1 MIFIQTIM
9 ALPFLLA
16 VVPNVVPQVVPQ
28 PDGCWPIQDDRIYA
42 RDVAAAVPAFAGVAA
57 DFVLG
62 YTPTPGTRRVFRGDA
77 LEKLARNQGVTAEA
91 LPDVCFERAMATL
104 KSEEVLKAMHDAW
117 GTGNVNG
124 PDVRMELRSFSPQI
138 APQGRVVFPRTG
150 LQLPVTSDPQADV
163 LWRGYVMYGNNR
175 RFSISARARIT
186 TTTTR
191 VIAVADLPVG
201 NVVREDQVRLES
213 FDTFALDDRPA
224 RSLDE
229 VVGLVPRTL
238 IRSGATVLR
247 SQVGRAPEVA
257 RGDVVKVEVT
267 AGGAHLLLE
276 GRAESDGVV
285 GKTILVKNLT
295 SGKDFRAQVTG
306 KGKVSVQ

>member
-1 MIFIQTIM
+1 MMFIQTIM

-16 VVPNVVPQVVPQ
+16 VVPNVVPQAVPQ

-42 RDVAAAVPAFAGVAA
+42 RDVAAAVPVFAGVAA

-62 YTPTPGTRRVFRGDA
+62 YAPTPGTRRVFKGDA
-77 LEKLARNQGVTAEA
+77 LGRLARNQGVAAEDLEA
-91 LPDVCFERAMATL
+91 VPDVCFERAMETL
-104 KSEEVLKAMHDAW
+104 PAADILKAMQTAW
-117 GTGNVNG
+117 GS
-124 PDVRMELRSFSPQI
+124 DARIELLSFSPQI
-138 APQGRVVFPRTG
+138 APQGTVVFPRAG
-150 LQLPVTSDPQADV
+150 LQLPAASDPQAEV
-163 LWRGYVMYGNNR
+163 LWRGYVAYGNDR
-175 RFSISARARIT
+175 RFGVSARARIT

-191 VIAVADLPVG
+191 VVAVADLSAGAP
-201 NVVREDQVRLES
+201 VREDQVHLES

-229 VVGLVPRTL
+229 VVGLVPRML

-247 SQVGRAPEVA
+247 SQLGRAPEVA

-276 GRAESDGVV
+276 GRAETDGVE
-285 GKTILVKNLT
+285 GKTILVKNLS